1 MLSGKQIAYPTTEK
15 RESQIAELVL
25 AFMNG
30 PKNQTEAALRIIKTP
45 AKAGA
50 NEESAAVFDFIV
62 FRFRQ
67 GANASFIP
75 FGEHLPC
82 HGKNPYGALSSA
94 ILRSR

>member
-1 MLSGKQIAYPTTEK
+1 
-15 RESQIAELVL
+15 
-25 AFMNG
+25 MNG

-45 AKAGA
+45 AMAGA

-75 FGEHLPC
+75 LVNTFPATVRIYTGHFFQQFFVADDQIITTSLTDVCKPSLTF
-82 HGKNPYGALSSA
+82 P
-94 ILRSR
+94 